1 MAPGTT
7 FVHDFVGV
15 DRPVEAVL
23 AAVPRVV
30 TDDSVRDLLL
40 RAWSAEAEAM
50 QPAEET
56 NGNGT
61 NGNGVSTLHVEVGP
75 PRVRRDAMVMP
86 VSWSGS
92 EPSGLPPLESD
103 LEFTSFGEDR
113 THVHLY
119 GRSAISAMAPLGSRE
134 ANHSSR
140 VAVAVVRRFL
150 GELAA
155 ALEATADGGTTP
167 LIDADSRTSRPTV
180 SS

>member
-23 AAVPRVV
+23 AAIPRAV
-30 TDDSVRDLLL
+30 TDETVRDLLL
-40 RAWSAEAEAM
+40 RAWSAEAAAV
-50 QPAEET
+50 QPADGT

-61 NGNGVSTLHVEVGP
+61 NGNGVSSLQIEVGP
-75 PRVRRDAMVMP
+75 PRVRHDAMVLP

-155 ALEATADGGTTP
+155 ALEAAADDGETRA
-167 LIDADSRTSRPTV
+167 IDADSRAGRSTV

>member
-7 FVHDFVGV
+7 FVHDFAGV
-15 DRPVEAVL
+15 DRPVAAVL
-23 AAVPRVV
+23 ASVPRVV
-30 TDDSVRDLLL
+30 TDESIRDLLV
-40 RAWSAEAEAM
+40 RAWSAESEAL
-50 QPAEET
+50 QPTEET
-56 NGNGT
+56 NGSGGNR
-61 NGNGVSTLHVEVGP
+61 NGVSSLRVEVGA
-75 PRVRRDAMVMP
+75 PRVRHDAMVIP

-150 GELAA
+150 GELADALDA
-155 ALEATADGGTTP
+155 AADDGTAPEVG
-167 LIDADSRTSRPTV
+167 ADSRAGRPTV